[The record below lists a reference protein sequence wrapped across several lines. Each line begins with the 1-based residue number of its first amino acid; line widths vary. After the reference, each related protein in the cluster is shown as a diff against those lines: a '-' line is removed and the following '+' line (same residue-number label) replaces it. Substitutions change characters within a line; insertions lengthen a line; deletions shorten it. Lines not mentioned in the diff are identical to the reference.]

1 MITGFANKTSRN
13 TLLFIIILVILSGII
28 SIIMLIG
35 LPVIFCMIKRKCV
48 AKKTSEK
55 DQRTQQP
62 TYEEVP
68 CRIGI
73 VMEGNAAYGHVIH
86 ANKNYH
92 PER

>member
-1 MITGFANKTSRN
+1 MITGFANKTSGN

-28 SIIMLIG
+28 LLIG

-48 AKKTSEK
+48 AKKTSEE

-62 TYEEVP
+62 IYEEIP
-68 CRIGI
+68 PHIGI
-73 VMEGNAAYGHVIH
+73 VMKGNAAYGHVIH

-92 PER
+92 PEH